1 MNSITYFFI
10 SLAIILAFIGAIVF
24 MFMKWKMKKKSKLP
38 HALSKVFLQV
48 MLPKE
53 SSSKTQENKQSNPQ
67 SVKAQLALAEGLFNS
82 IGGLRAERGMKAAFK
97 GRNDHISFEIVMH
110 RGLIVFYIS
119 TPHHLQKYI
128 EQMILAQYSEANI
141 EEVNGINI
149 FSPRSNIQGCYL
161 QFSRE
166 YIFPI
171 KTYIKMDVDP
181 IAAIMNGL
189 SKINENDSATIQFIM
204 RSAKKEWHRWGFK
217 TAQEL
222 QKGKGTREAIG
233 ISKSGFSIYKI
244 VNFFSSGKSKKKQ
257 LEKDVTKSHLT
268 PMAQEVIKVLEEKT
282 SKAGL
287 DVNVRILVSASNED
301 ASKLYLKNITETYNQ
316 FNYYQYGNSLRAIKP
331 KVSELVKNYMYREYI
346 EKEKLV
352 LNAEEMASM
361 FHFPSPEI
369 ETPNIK
375 WLLAKRMPAPVDA
388 PQQGLFLGKNEFQGQ
403 NTKIHIKEADRR
415 RHMYFVGMTGTG
427 KSTLMENLAIQ
438 DIRAGHGVCV
448 VDPHG
453 TLIEN
458 IIAAVPKERAE
469 DVVLFDPSDT
479 ERPLGL
485 NILEANSPMEQDLA
499 TQEMIAIFYKLVTDP
514 SMIGPM
520 FEHNMRNA
528 MLTLM
533 ADKDNP
539 GTIVDIPRMFTDPEF
554 QKYKLKFVTDPMVK
568 NFWEKEMAKT
578 SDFHKSEMLGYLISK
593 VGRFIEN
600 ALVRNIIGQGKS
612 SFDFRKIMDEKKIL
626 LVNLC
631 KGKIGEINSS
641 LLGLILVSKLQMAAL
656 SRADMPEDKRN
667 DFFLYIDEFQNFI
680 TNSISVILAEA
691 RKYKLNLILA
701 HQYLGQLTGG
711 SGVEGKAGSSS
722 VKDAI
727 FGNVGTIICFRIGV
741 DDAEV
746 MAKQLSPGVS
756 QYDVMNIE
764 KYNAYVRL
772 LIDNQASKTFS
783 MKCLAPIKGD
793 PKISAGIKELS
804 RLKHGRRRRIIE
816 DEIIK
821 NMQLGKSATPPPPPA
836 IPLGN
841 KI

>member
-110 RGLIVFYIS
+110 
-119 TPHHLQKYI
+119 
-128 EQMILAQYSEANI
+128 
-141 EEVNGINI
+141 GINI

-375 WLLAKRMPAPVDA
+375 WLLAK
-388 PQQGLFLGKNEFQGQ
+388 LF
-403 NTKIHIKEADRR
+403 R
-415 RHMYFVGMTGTG
+415 
-427 KSTLMENLAIQ
+427 
-438 DIRAGHGVCV
+438 
-448 VDPHG
+448 
-453 TLIEN
+453 
-458 IIAAVPKERAE
+458 
-469 DVVLFDPSDT
+469 
-479 ERPLGL
+479 
-485 NILEANSPMEQDLA
+485 
-499 TQEMIAIFYKLVTDP
+499 
-514 SMIGPM
+514 
-520 FEHNMRNA
+520 
-528 MLTLM
+528 
-533 ADKDNP
+533 
-539 GTIVDIPRMFTDPEF
+539 
-554 QKYKLKFVTDPMVK
+554 
-568 NFWEKEMAKT
+568 
-578 SDFHKSEMLGYLISK
+578 
-593 VGRFIEN
+593 
-600 ALVRNIIGQGKS
+600 
-612 SFDFRKIMDEKKIL
+612 
-626 LVNLC
+626 
-631 KGKIGEINSS
+631 
-641 LLGLILVSKLQMAAL
+641 
-656 SRADMPEDKRN
+656 RN
-667 DFFLYIDEFQNFI
+667 DRY
-680 TNSISVILAEA
+680 
-691 RKYKLNLILA
+691 
-701 HQYLGQLTGG
+701 G
-711 SGVEGKAGSSS
+711 
-722 VKDAI
+722 
-727 FGNVGTIICFRIGV
+727 
-741 DDAEV
+741 
-746 MAKQLSPGVS
+746 
-756 QYDVMNIE
+756 
-764 KYNAYVRL
+764 
-772 LIDNQASKTFS
+772 
-783 MKCLAPIKGD
+783 
-793 PKISAGIKELS
+793 
-804 RLKHGRRRRIIE
+804 
-816 DEIIK
+816 
-821 NMQLGKSATPPPPPA
+821 
-836 IPLGN
+836 
-841 KI
+841 